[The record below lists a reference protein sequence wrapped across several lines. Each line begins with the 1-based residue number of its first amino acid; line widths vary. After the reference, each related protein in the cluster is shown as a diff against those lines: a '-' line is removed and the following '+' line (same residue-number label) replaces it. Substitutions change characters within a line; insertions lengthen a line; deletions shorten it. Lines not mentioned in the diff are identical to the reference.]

1 MVKAEIISSLSDDN
15 KKIELLNRFPDTR
28 ETIVI
33 ASFDSDEKKIELLN
47 KQKYEGDKS
56 LIIQSL
62 KNEKIK
68 IQLLETLSDY
78 AKSCVILS
86 IDQLRLC
93 DQTLLAPTVP
103 TYCYSTLLSY
113 HTTHILKRLNT
124 SHYLTKPIFQQNRLR
139 HH

>member
-1 MVKAEIISSLSDDN
+1 MTKEEVQQLNESELIELLKNTDEPWQKAEIISSLSDDN

-68 IQLLETLSDY
+68 
-78 AKSCVILS
+78 
-86 IDQLRLC
+86 
-93 DQTLLAPTVP
+93 
-103 TYCYSTLLSY
+103 
-113 HTTHILKRLNT
+113 
-124 SHYLTKPIFQQNRLR
+124 
-139 HH
+139 